1 MTKPMAQHVQED
13 LNQQYQLP
21 HTAPKPIHSY
31 LDYLNA
37 ILSLLI
43 LLNSVAFKD
52 GSGVH
57 HGFWLLCALPA
68 RKLIYQRYV

>member
-1 MTKPMAQHVQED
+1 MIKPIAQQVQED
-13 LNQQYQLP
+13 LNPRYQLLD
-21 HTAPKPIHSY
+21 TASKPIHRY

-52 GSGVH
+52 DSGVH
-57 HGFWLLCALPA
+57 DGFWLLCALPA
-68 RKLIYQRYV
+68 RKLIHQHHV